1 MKGMMS
7 VCALLVLSAPA
18 VFAQQQQQHNGVESP
33 NQSSQQQQQ
42 LNMENAAR
50 EASYGW
56 YRQSTERTIHSY
68 PALSKLRARLAETW
82 QTLGMSPEGAKIVA
96 DAYRP
101 ESTGRAEHTSLEGRS
116 EEEVAKMLHDALDQK
131 NYQLADQLLIKYE
144 QARLALGPSTS
155 PNGIR

>member
-18 VFAQQQQQHNGVESP
+18 VFAQQQHSNSVESP
-33 NQSSQQQQQ
+33 NQTSHQMQQ

-68 PALSKLRARLAETW
+68 PALIKLRAKLAETW
-82 QTLGMSPEGAKIVA
+82 QALGMSPEGAKVVA
-96 DAYRP
+96 DAGVAIDILARGT
-101 ESTGRAEHTSLEGRS
+101 EKARERA
-116 EEEVAKMLHDALDQK
+116 
-131 NYQLADQLLIKYE
+131 
-144 QARLALGPSTS
+144 ARTLTDVKRALGVFDLPARGGT
-155 PNGIR
+155 R